1 MKPLITPV
9 CKIKFKQEFL
19 PSLFR
24 HLEDEA
30 NKQKELGE
38 ISTITVYL

>member
-9 CKIKFKQEFL
+9 CEIKFKQEFL
-19 PSLFR
+19 ISLFG

-30 NKQKELGE
+30 NKQKELKKEGE
-38 ISTITVYL
+38 

>member
-9 CKIKFKQEFL
+9 CEIKFKQEFL
-19 PSLFR
+19 LSLFR

-30 NKQKELGE
+30 KRSKKRGGIN
-38 ISTITVYL
+38 S